1 METFGKELTRWQV
14 EISLPARVRQGC
26 QNSEGP
32 CFFRQGPSLF
42 EPQNGSGGCVPKT
55 LSVACHAQPH
65 DKTGEYPCVPSK
77 NVACHACVPKNI
89 IEKPGRPRIKDHLTL
104 ARQFLEMIDSGQV
117 VNAAEL
123 SREQGITRARV
134 SQVMSLLRLAPEI
147 QDYIDNL
154 DEQKGVRHLT
164 ERKMREVVKIEDAAG
179 QVAQFEK
186 IIGQR
191 LPACA
196 PTSLPGA
203 RTPDQAATI
212 TNPPSS
218 GA

>member
-14 EISLPARVRQGC
+14 EISLPARVRQSC

-32 CFFRQGPSLF
+32 CFYRQGPSIF
-42 EPQNGSGGCVPKT
+42 EPQNGSDGCVPKT
-55 LSVACHAQPH
+55 LTLACHAQPN
-65 DKTGEYPCVPSK
+65 DKNGDKPCVPSK
-77 NVACHACVPKNI
+77 SVACHACVPKNLF
-89 IEKPGRPRIKDHLTL
+89 EKPGRPRIKDHLTL

-117 VNAAEL
+117 INAAEL
-123 SREQGITRARV
+123 SRDQGITRARV

-154 DEQKGVRHLT
+154 DDHEGVRHLT

-191 LPACA
+191 LPTRA
-196 PTSLPGA
+196 PTSPHGA
-203 RTPDQAATI
+203 RTSDEAATI
-212 TNPPSS
+212 TNPAPS